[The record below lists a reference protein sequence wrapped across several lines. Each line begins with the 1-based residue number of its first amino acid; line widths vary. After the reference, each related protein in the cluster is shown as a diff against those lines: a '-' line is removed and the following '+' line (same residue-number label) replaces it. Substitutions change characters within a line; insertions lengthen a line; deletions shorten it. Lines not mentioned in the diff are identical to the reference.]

1 MNTVKAPKFPSYD
14 EAVNRKKKKHQNLL
28 TKEEWQALEEE
39 RKQEERDKG
48 KRFAN
53 HRKKDVTIAFR
64 TNRKDR
70 ELIFKK
76 IAMSGLSRQEYMTNA
91 ILNAPVKV
99 FATRNVID
107 NCKNELKEIL
117 SKLKRVKQYGE
128 LDAGY
133 RHELK
138 MITEIIEAAIQEKSL

>member
-1 MNTVKAPKFPSYD
+1 MKAPKFPSYD
-14 EAVNRKKKKHQNLL
+14 EAVNRKKEKPQNLL
-28 TKEEWQALEEE
+28 SKEEWQALKEE
-39 RKQEERDKG
+39 RKQKERDKG

-53 HRKKDVTIAFR
+53 NRKKDVTIAFR

-76 IAMSGLSRQEYMTNA
+76 IVMSGLSRQDYMTNA
-91 ILNAPVKV
+91 ILNAPIKV

-107 NCKNELKEIL
+107 SCKNELREIL
-117 SKLKRVKQYGE
+117 LELKRVKQYGE

-138 MITEIIEAAIQEKSL
+138 MITEIIEAAIREKSL

>member
-1 MNTVKAPKFPSYD
+1 VKAPKFPSYD
-14 EAVNRKKKKHQNLL
+14 EAVNRKKKKDQNLL
-28 TKEEWQALEEE
+28 SKEEWQALEDE
-39 RKQEERDKG
+39 RKQKERGKG

-53 HRKKDVTIAFR
+53 HRKKDATIAFR
-64 TNRKDR
+64 TNQKDR

-76 IAMSGLSRQEYMTNA
+76 IAMSGLSRQDYMINA
-91 ILNAPVKV
+91 ILDAPVKI

-107 NCKNELKEIL
+107 SCKNELQEIL
-117 SKLKRVKQYGE
+117 SELKRVEQYGE
-128 LDAGY
+128 LDASY

>member
-1 MNTVKAPKFPSYD
+1 MKAPKFPSYD
-14 EAVNRKKKKHQNLL
+14 EANRKKKKPQNLL
-28 TKEEWQALEEE
+28 SKEEWQALEEE
-39 RKQEERDKG
+39 RKQKERDKG

-64 TNRKDR
+64 TNQKDR

-76 IAMSGLSRQEYMTNA
+76 ISMSGLSRQEYMTNA

-117 SKLKRVKQYGE
+117 SELKRVKQYGE

>member
-1 MNTVKAPKFPSYD
+1 MKAPKFPSYD
-14 EAVNRKKKKHQNLL
+14 EAVNRKKKKPQNLL
-28 TKEEWQALEEE
+28 SKEEWQALEEE
-39 RKQEERDKG
+39 RKQKERDKG

-64 TNRKDR
+64 TNQKDR

-91 ILNAPVKV
+91 ILNAPIKV

-117 SKLKRVKQYGE
+117 LELKRVKQYGE